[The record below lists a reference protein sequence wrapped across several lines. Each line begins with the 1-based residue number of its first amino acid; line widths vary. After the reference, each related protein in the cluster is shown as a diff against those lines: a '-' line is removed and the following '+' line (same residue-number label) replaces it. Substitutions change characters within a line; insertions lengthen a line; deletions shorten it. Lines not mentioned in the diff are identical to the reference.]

1 MAAGSNLD
9 GIRRELARRSL
20 ARFVKDA
27 WQVLEP
33 STPLLWGWAM
43 DAICD
48 HVQALLEDWLAS
60 RGIYTG
66 IEHRARTA
74 KVRRNLVINVPP
86 GSAKS
91 TIVSVCAPAWMWLHC
106 PAWRAIFASGSEAVA
121 LRDSMK
127 CRDIIESEWYRGF
140 GLSWSMAPDQNAKSL
155 FKNTAGGFRKAMPA
169 GARITGDRGDAIFCD
184 DPNDAQ
190 TVRSRL
196 ERDAISE
203 GWWFPA
209 AQNRLA
215 DLQTGTRCIIQQR
228 LHEEDLTGCVLARS
242 RKIWD
247 VLVIRQEWEPPLP
260 RDPDFETPTSLGW
273 VDPRREPGALFFPE
287 RFSRESIDAER
298 VALGAIS
305 YAGQHQQ
312 RPMPAEGALFKPEQV
327 RIVDLAPDGCRFVR
341 GWDMAATLGAGDWT
355 AGVKIGKAPDG
366 SYVVAHVAR
375 AQTDNPRGL
384 IHSTA
389 AADGREIRFSIPQD
403 PGAAGKLQ
411 ARDMLN
417 DFAGYS
423 VSITPET
430 GDKVTRAEPFSVQV
444 NAGRVVMVRGDW
456 NQDFLDEMRSFPMGK
471 HDDQIDAASRAFGEL
486 TQGGGGLLAY
496 YQAMSAGG

>member
-1 MAAGSNLD
+1 MAIPLD
-9 GIRRELARRSL
+9 EIRRELARRSL
-20 ARFVKDA
+20 SRFVRDA

-48 HVQALLEDWLAS
+48 HVQAQLEGWLAA

-66 IEHRARTA
+66 PDHRTKPRS
-74 KVRRNLVINVPP
+74 VRRNLVINVPP

-106 PAWRAIFASGSEAVA
+106 PAWRAIFASGSEGVA

-127 CRDIIESEWYRGF
+127 CRDIIESEWYQSFRPD
-140 GLSWSMAPDQNAKSL
+140 WRMADDQNAKSL
-155 FKNTAGGFRKAMPA
+155 FRNTRGGFRKAMPA

-190 TVRSRL
+190 TVRSKK

-215 DLQTGTRCIIQQR
+215 DLQTGTRTIIQQR
-228 LHEEDLTGCVLARS
+228 LHEEDLTGCVLARNRS
-242 RKIWD
+242 AWD

-260 RDPDFETPTSLGW
+260 KDPDYQAPTSLGW
-273 VDPRREPGALFFPE
+273 VDPRTEPGELFFPQRFGRDAIEEE
-287 RFSRESIDAER
+287 RRS
-298 VALGAIS
+298 LGS
-305 YAGQHQQ
+305 VSFAGQHQQ
-312 RPMPAEGALFKPEQV
+312 RPMPAEGALFKPESLRV
-327 RIVDLAPDGCRFVR
+327 VDTIPEGTRFVR
-341 GWDMAATLGAGDWT
+341 GWDMAATAGGGDWT
-355 AGVKIGKAPDG
+355 AGVKLGRAPDG
-366 SYVVAHVAR
+366 TFVVAHIAR
-375 AQTDNPRGL
+375 EQTDNPRGL
-384 IHSTA
+384 ISSMA
-389 AADGREIRFSIPQD
+389 QADGASVRISIPQD
-403 PGAAGKLQ
+403 PGAAGKIQ

-417 DFAGYS
+417 HFAGLS

-444 NAGRVVMVRGDW
+444 NAGRVVLVRGAW
-456 NQDFLDEMRSFPMGK
+456 NLDFLDELRAFPMGK
-471 HDDQIDAASRAFGEL
+471 HDDQVDAASRAFGEL
-486 TQGGGGLLAY
+486 TQGGGGLLEY
-496 YQAMSAGG
+496 YARLS